1 MLTPEEV
8 AAWRPEPWRAAA
20 GNELRSA
27 RTRMEDAGQWHP
39 EQLLGRRWSIG
50 CVALEVTQRCN
61 LDCTLCYLSDM
72 SEAVHDVPLPELF
85 RRIDAIAAT
94 YGPGT
99 GVQVTGGDPT
109 LRRPA
114 DLVAIVAHLRER
126 GLRPT
131 LMTNGIRA
139 SRALL
144 AMLAEAGLRDV
155 AFHVDTTQQRPGFD
169 TEVALNTIR
178 EDYIHRTRGLPLTVF
193 FNTTVH
199 DGNFLDIPDLVRF
212 FVAHSDA
219 VKVASF
225 QLQADTGRGVAGGR
239 IACISRDSVA
249 GKIAEGAGSPVQFV
263 SGIGHRACN
272 AYAVTLVAAGRAHC
286 ITDDAALTTQ
296 VLGATAAL
304 PFDHTPIVRRVSRLL
319 RWGLR
324 HPDFLRC
331 GGVWGLRKL
340 WRMRRD
346 LLAARGRV
354 HRLGFFIHDFMDACH
369 LEADRVAACAFMVA
383 TADGPVCMC
392 LHNAHRDTFITRPFQ
407 VNAEPGERLWD
418 PLTGSGAP
426 RKHVPP
432 KGRRK
437 QSGARQNLWPHS

>member
-1 MLTPEEV
+1 MEE
-8 AAWRPEPWRAAA
+8 
-20 GNELRSA
+20 
-27 RTRMEDAGQWHP
+27 AGQWHAD
-39 EQLLGRRWSIG
+39 QLLGRRWSIG

-109 LRRPA
+109 LRRPV

-131 LMTNGIRA
+131 LMTNGIKA
-139 SRALL
+139 SRSLL

-155 AFHVDTTQQRPGFD
+155 AFHVDTTQRRPGFG
-169 TEVALNTIR
+169 TESALNAIR
-178 EDYIHRTRGLPLTVF
+178 QDYINRARGLPLTVF

-199 DGNFLDIPDLVRF
+199 AGNFREIPNLVRF
-212 FVAHSDA
+212 FVAHGGAIS
-219 VKVASF
+219 VASF

-239 IACISRDSVA
+239 ATCITRDTVA
-249 GKIAEGAGSPVQFV
+249 AKIAEGLRTPVRFL
-263 SGIGHRACN
+263 SGIGHHACN
-272 AYAVTLVAAGRAHC
+272 AYAATLVAAGHAHC
-286 ITDDAALTTQ
+286 ITDDAVLTAHALS
-296 VLGATAAL
+296 ATAAQ
-304 PFDHTPIVRRVSRLL
+304 PFDHTPMLRRAGRLL
-319 RWGLR
+319 RWGLK
-324 HPDFLRC
+324 HPDFLRR
-331 GGVWGLRKL
+331 GGAWALRTL

-346 LLAARGRV
+346 LLTSGGQV

-369 LEADRVAACAFMVA
+369 LEPDRVAACAFMVA
-383 TADGPVCMC
+383 TAEGPVSMC
-392 LHNAHRDTFITRPFQ
+392 LHNARRDSFITQSFQ
-407 VNAEPGERLWD
+407 LEGQSETRLWD
-418 PLTGSGAP
+418 PLTGTVGP
-426 RKHVPP
+426 RRHIPP

-437 QSGARQNLWPHS
+437 RSRVGQANER